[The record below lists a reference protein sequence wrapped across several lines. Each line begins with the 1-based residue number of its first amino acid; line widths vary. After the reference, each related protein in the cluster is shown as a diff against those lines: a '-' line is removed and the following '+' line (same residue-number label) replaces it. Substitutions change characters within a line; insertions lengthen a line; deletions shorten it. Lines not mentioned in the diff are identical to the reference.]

1 MPEEPA
7 RPDNREVIYHYSRD
21 HRLARASE
29 AVRALN
35 DEAPP
40 PRPNLFRTLTA
51 TKPLAL
57 LFITIIIMVVFISLA
72 TLLTASDGGIV
83 LGGNTLT
90 VSALRFQGTT
100 YLKMKKTC
108 KEDDRAYTGA
118 VDVAVSTVQSG
129 TEKSES
135 PPIAARRIFFSLNP
149 EEEFRFSVPFEAPE
163 LLLLVQSET
172 EQRTFKVRAE

>member
-1 MPEEPA
+1 MPEEPS
-7 RPDNREVIYHYSRD
+7 RPDNRELIYHYSRD

-35 DEAPP
+35 DETPP

-57 LFITIIIMVVFISLA
+57 LFITIIIMVVFISLV
-72 TLLTASDGGIV
+72 TILTASDRGIA

-100 YLKMKKTC
+100 YLKIKKTC

-118 VDVAVSTVQSG
+118 VDVAVSVVWSG
-129 TEKSES
+129 TETGEI
-135 PPIAARRIFFSLNP
+135 PLVANERIFFSLNP
-149 EEEFRFSVPFEAPE
+149 EEEFPFSVPFEAPE
-163 LLLLVQSET
+163 LRLLVQSET
-172 EQRTFKVRAE
+172 EQRTFKVRAK